1 MRGVRVSAILLTLAL
16 LSGAGTLQA
25 QEAAP
30 GSRRAQLEGRV
41 LRGFLDRT
49 QADMAMTDA
58 QRARIEEIMRGSA
71 ERHREL
77 ARTAAQLRREL
88 RVAVENEATSEAEFT
103 QLLERMAHLRAQ
115 EQNAWQADQRAI
127 AAVLT
132 PRQRAIFSLRWIEFQ
147 ERMRAVMSQRRGR
160 GGPPQ

>member
-16 LSGAGTLQA
+16 LSGASTLQA

-88 RVAVENEATSEAEFT
+88 RVAVENETTSEAEFT

-115 EQNAWQADQRAI
+115 EQSAWQADQRAI